1 MSDKP
6 GVLGSY
12 HLGQVL
18 KASARKLGE
27 RCGAAAVEMLAGRLT
42 EYIGSVT
49 DDRHSYV
56 WRSAIEEHEQD
67 AHNDGSRDVLVDAVR
82 DAALGATG
90 TATAAALDVAKSLL
104 ESPYPT
110 LTRIGIYVCGE
121 HYGTVGAA
129 FWDSAKASWFV
140 DVPYWHELYWF
151 ISKGFPKFSAAQRM
165 KFLEFVEQLKG
176 DWSDASRQEELD
188 ETQMRNLLHPAS
200 GQGDE
205 EVDARY
211 GALVQRWGP
220 VRDHP
225 DFHTYSTSG
234 WVGDQSPI
242 TSDALVAMSGQDLVT
257 YLRGFSPAVSSWDGP
272 TYRGLAS
279 TLSAAVRA
287 SEDGFASR
295 IILFVDLARP
305 YQHGLLRGLKERW
318 SDDKRDIDWPTTLML
333 VQTLVSSPTFQVD
346 LTAEQAEGWE
356 PSVHWVVSDI
366 ADLVKSASGTKRHM
380 PPEGYRLWLQV
391 LRQVLEAS
399 PADNEQSSDA
409 VSHAINSSRGRTL
422 EAFIHLALA
431 MRRTEAAEDSA
442 SNETWTAVGPVLEA
456 ELGTSE
462 TGLNAEFAAMCGLYC
477 ANLHFLNAD
486 WTEGNFDRL
495 FSTTNEAAWRCA
507 AQGFAYQSQLYAW
520 LYQRLVAGGHLRKMI
535 LSDDLPDRVADR
547 ALQFLGLAYLE
558 GMESLDG
565 GGLLSELIVGLKVKE
580 LSELSW
586 FFWTLRGNPEQTVR
600 GSKVMAFWMSVAER
614 IRASGVALPELQA
627 ALSQLAVFVHEL
639 TPATVEAL
647 VDAAPHAQ
655 VRHHG
660 YMLLEN
666 LARLADQYP
675 KEVAAVFRSAMSGF
689 LPDFRVE
696 DLTGC
701 VIRLAKAGE
710 VEEAEWICN
719 AYADRGSTLLKD
731 TYQAV
736 RAMQRSALETAN
748 GAKRQAATGEAGEAG
763 ESST

>member
-1 MSDKP
+1 VNDKT

-12 HLGQVL
+12 HLGEVL
-18 KASARKLGE
+18 KTSARKLGE
-27 RCGAAAVEMLAGRLT
+27 RCGAASVEMLAGRLV
-42 EYIGSVT
+42 EYISSVR
-49 DDRHSYV
+49 DDRHTYV
-56 WRSAIEEHEQD
+56 WRSAIEEHDQD
-67 AHNDGSRDVLVDAVR
+67 AHKNSSRDVLVDAVR

-90 TATAAALDVAKSLL
+90 TGTSAALVVAKSLL

-129 FWDSAKASWFV
+129 FWESAKACWFV
-140 DVPYWHELYWF
+140 DIPYWHELYWF
-151 ISKGFPKFSAAQRM
+151 INKGFSKFSAAQRA
-165 KFLEFVEQLKG
+165 KFLEFVDQLKG

-188 ETQMRNLLHPAS
+188 ETQRRDLLHPAY

-211 GALVQRWGP
+211 VALVQRLGP

-234 WVGDQSPI
+234 WIGDRSPI
-242 TSDALVAMSGQDLVT
+242 TSDALVAMSGDDLVT
-257 YLRGFSPAVSSWDGP
+257 FLRGFVPEVSSWDGP

-287 SEDGFASR
+287 SEDGFTSR
-295 IILFVDLARP
+295 IMLFADLARP
-305 YQHGLLRGLKERW
+305 YQHGLIRGLKDRW
-318 SDDKRDIDWPTTLML
+318 SDDKRDIDWQTTLML
-333 VQTLVSSPTFQVD
+333 VQALVSSPTFRVD
-346 LTAEQAEGWE
+346 LTAEQAEGWQ

-380 PPEGYRLWLQV
+380 PPESYRLWLQV
-391 LRQVLEAS
+391 LRQVLEVS

-409 VSHAINSSRGRTL
+409 VSHAINSPRGRTL

-431 MRRTEAAEDSA
+431 MRRKEAAEDSA

-456 ELGTSE
+456 ELATSE
-462 TGLNAEFAAMCGLYC
+462 TGQNVDFAAMCGLYC

-486 WTEGNFDRL
+486 WTVDNFDRL
-495 FSTTNEAAWRCA
+495 FSSTNEAAWRCA
-507 AQGFAYQSQLYAW
+507 AQGFAYQSHLHAW
-520 LYQRLVAGGHLRKMI
+520 LYERLVAGGHLRKMVF
-535 LSDDLPDRVADR
+535 SEDLPDRVSDR

-565 GGLLSELIVGLKVKE
+565 GGLLAELIVGLKVNE
-580 LSELSW
+580 LSKLAW
-586 FFWTLRGNPEQTVR
+586 FFWTLRGEPEPTAR
-600 GSKVMAFWMSVAER
+600 GAKILTFWMAVAER
-614 IRASGVALPELQA
+614 IRATGVALPELQS
-627 ALSQLAVFVHEL
+627 ALSQLAVFVYEL
-639 TPATVEAL
+639 TPATVGAL

-655 VRHHG
+655 VQHHG
-660 YMLLEN
+660 YMLVEN
-666 LARLADQYP
+666 LVRLAGQYP
-675 KEVAAVFRSAMSGF
+675 KEVAVVFRAAMSGF
-689 LPDFRVE
+689 LPDFRAE
-696 DLTGC
+696 DVTGC
-701 VIRLAKAGE
+701 VIRLAEAGE

-719 AYADRGSTLLKD
+719 AYAERGSTLLKA

-736 RAMQRSALETAN
+736 RAMQRSALEAADGADRQSATAES
-748 GAKRQAATGEAGEAG
+748 R
-763 ESST
+763 ESSA